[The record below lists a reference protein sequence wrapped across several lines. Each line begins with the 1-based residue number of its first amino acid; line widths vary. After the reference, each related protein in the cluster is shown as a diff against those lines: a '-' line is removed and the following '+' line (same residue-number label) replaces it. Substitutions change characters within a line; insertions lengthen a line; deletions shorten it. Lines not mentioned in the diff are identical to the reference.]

1 MTEAAQGRR
10 SLVEPA
16 PGSTVSRV
24 AAMVVRHWYLLAGS
38 WTRVLDLAYWPTVQM
53 LLWGFI
59 QTFLSSTTGFFAQA
73 FGLLLGAALL
83 WDVFFRSQIALSIS
97 FLEEIWSRNL
107 GHLMVSPL
115 RPPEFLASLITV
127 SLMRTLVG
135 LVPASLLAIAIFGFS
150 IYGLG
155 LGLVAFFFNLA
166 VFGWTMGIVV
176 SGLVLRYG
184 MGAESLAWALAVGF
198 APLCAVYYPLD
209 VLPDGIEWL
218 ARALPPSY
226 VFEGMRA
233 VLIEGAFRLD
243 LFLWAS
249 LLNVG
254 YLSAGIWLFLRML
267 RAARHRGTLLQ
278 LGE

>member
-1 MTEAAQGRR
+1 MTD
-10 SLVEPA
+10 SEPSALA
-16 PGSTVSRV
+16 PPGGSVFTRI
-24 AAMVVRHWYLLAGS
+24 AAMVVRHWYLITGS
-38 WTRVLDLAYWPTVQM
+38 WTRLLDLAYWPTVQM

-59 QTFLSSTTGFFAQA
+59 QEFLSTQPGFFAQA
-73 FGLLLGAALL
+73 FGVLLGAALL
-83 WDVFFRSQIALSIS
+83 WDVFFRSQIAFSIS

-135 LVPASLLAIAIFGFS
+135 LVPASLLAIAVFGFS

-166 VFGWTMGIVV
+166 IFGWTMGILV

-184 MGAESLAWALAVGF
+184 QGAESLAWALAVGF
-198 APLCAVYYPLD
+198 APLSAVYYPIS
-209 VLPDGIEWL
+209 VLPDSVEWL
-218 ARALPPSY
+218 AYALPPAY
-226 VFEGMRA
+226 VFEGMRG
-233 VLIEGAFRLD
+233 VLIEHTFKFD
-243 LFLWAS
+243 LFVRAS
-249 LLNVG
+249 LLNLA
-254 YLSAGIWLFLRML
+254 YLTGSVFLFMGML
-267 RAARHRGTLLQ
+267 RAARRRGTLLQ